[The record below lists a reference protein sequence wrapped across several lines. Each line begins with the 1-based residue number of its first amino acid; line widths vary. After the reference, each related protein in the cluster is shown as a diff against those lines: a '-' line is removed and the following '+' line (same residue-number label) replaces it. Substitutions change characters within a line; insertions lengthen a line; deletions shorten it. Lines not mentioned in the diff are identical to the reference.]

1 MAKNIPLSELA
12 DEVEKALA
20 EYSQDVADGIKTEV
34 KQVAKEAVQTL
45 KATSPKKT
53 GEYAGGWKVKTEY
66 EADDDI
72 RVRVYNS
79 KKPQLTHLLE
89 NGHAKQ
95 NGGRVEGHLHIATV
109 ERQISEKLEERVK
122 VVAKG

>member
-20 EYSQDVADGIKTEV
+20 EYSQDVADGIKSEV

-66 EADDDI
+66 EGDDDI

-95 NGGRVEGHLHIATV
+95 SGGRVEGHPHIAPV